1 MQTNKSGILVSIII
15 GVALVIA
22 AAVLGGKFKNFR
34 EGGVITVK
42 GVAEAQYNATVGEWR
57 VSTSVW
63 GATHSEALQKV
74 RQNERHIE
82 SFLRS
87 QGFSEK
93 EITKY
98 NVNISQHYESYED
111 ERGRYKTEK
120 KGFDGSLTFYIR
132 TKDLNKIN
140 ESHAKLQEMESSYE
154 GISAG
159 DPSFYLENLE
169 TIKRNLISQATQ
181 DAKLRAEEFAKN
193 NGSSVGSL
201 KSASQGTFN
210 ISAANALENEDSSSD
225 YYGGYYDS
233 STIEKKVRLVV
244 TIQYNIE
251 N

>member
-42 GVAEAQYNATVGEWR
+42 GVAEARYNATVGEWR
-57 VSTSVW
+57 VSTDAW

-82 SFLRS
+82 NFLRS

-120 KGFDGSLTFYIR
+120 KGFDASVSFYVR
-132 TKDLNKIN
+132 TTDLNKIN
-140 ESHAKLQEMESSYE
+140 ESHAKLQEMEGYYDADSGS
-154 GISAG
+154 
-159 DPSFYLENLE
+159 PRFYLENLE
-169 TIKRNLISQATQ
+169 TIKRNLIAQATQ
-181 DAKLRAEEFAKN
+181 DAKLRAEEFAKTN
-193 NGSSVGSL
+193 QSRVGAL

-210 ISAANALENEDSSSD
+210 ISAANALEDTDSGSD
-225 YYGGYYDS
+225 YYGGDYDT

-244 TIQYNIE
+244 TIQYSIE